1 MKTFNY
7 AIMKK
12 TKLLFIVVALV
23 CFFCSCMGDHA
34 TSQGKDTA
42 KSMYGSIAKDT
53 SKGDSTGADT
63 ESMDNS
69 GSGGTKIPKAD
80 TVRKK

>member
-1 MKTFNY
+1 
-7 AIMKK
+7 MKK
-12 TKLLFIVVALV
+12 TKLLFVVATVTCLLYG
-23 CFFCSCMGDHA
+23 CMGDHG
-34 TSQGKDTA
+34 TSQGKDTE
-42 KSMYGSIAKDT
+42 KSMYGTIAKDT

-80 TVRKK
+80 TVKKK